1 MTIRRRKNR
10 THLKGANA
18 EKEEDKGP
26 KSFVIKS
33 GEVTKSVAQLVRD
46 MRKVMEPGTA
56 SRLRER
62 TAARLR
68 DYLVMAG
75 PLGVTHMM
83 IFTLTEAANVHLR
96 VARIPAGP
104 TLTFRVERYSL
115 MKDLIN
121 SSMRNL
127 GKSPGGEYRSPPLLV
142 LNNFQQQPGQPPKPQ
157 LKLMASM
164 FQGMFPPI
172 QVERSALPSFRR
184 VLLISYQSESNL
196 ISVRHYTISVRPHG
210 VSRRVRKLLN
220 VGATSKS
227 TSGKSKVDL
236 GSAEDIADY
245 LLRRNRADSASA
257 GSDVT
262 EGSTGMTNYDSASET
277 DASEAESDS
286 NAVELPDDYVGRGN
300 KKGSRKAVRL
310 VEMGPRME
318 LRLVKIVE
326 GLVGSKKGEGETVF
340 HEFVHKTKKD
350 AAAQQAEKVAQRK
363 ARDLRRKQQE
373 ANVARKQAAA
383 DAKKNK
389 GKKAATAE
397 DGDDDTEDD
406 DKVIVDD
413 DEVEVTGFSSSDD
426 DEFEYED
433 RYAKGGERDDGE
445 DWNDEVD
452 AGDVSEDEDEK
463 ATAAAEEESSEDEA
477 PPAKKPQR
485 KKGKSKA

>member
-1 MTIRRRKNR
+1 MAKRRKNR
-10 THLKGANA
+10 THTKGAN
-18 EKEEDKGP
+18 EEVGEDKGP

-33 GEVTKSVAQLVRD
+33 GEVTRSVSQLVKD

-62 TAARLR
+62 GAARLR

-75 PLGVTHMM
+75 PLGVSHMM

-96 VARIPAGP
+96 IARVPAGP

-127 GKSPGGEYRSPPLLV
+127 GKAPGGEYRTPPLLV

-184 VLLISYQSESNL
+184 VLLISYQTESNL

-210 VSRRVRKLLN
+210 VSRRVRKILTA
-220 VGATSKS
+220 GSSSKPA
-227 TSGKSKVDL
+227 KVDL
-236 GSAEDIADY
+236 GNAEDIADY
-245 LLRRNRADSASA
+245 LLRRSRADSTTPSEAS
-257 GSDVT
+257 GT
-262 EGSTGMTNYDSASET
+262 TGTTGTNYDSASET

-286 NAVELPDDYVGRGN
+286 NAVELPEDYVGRGN

-340 HEFVHKTKKD
+340 HEFVHKTKAD
-350 AAAQQAEKVAQRK
+350 AAALQAEHVAKRK
-363 ARDLRRKQQE
+363 ARDARRKQQE
-373 ANVARKQAAA
+373 ANVARKQAAL
-383 DAKKNK
+383 DAKKP
-389 GKKAATAE
+389 KKKTKAGEEEEE
-397 DGDDDTEDD
+397 DSDD

-413 DEVEVTGFSSSDD
+413 DEVDVTGFSTDD

-433 RYAKGGERDDGE
+433 RFAKGGERDDGE
-445 DWNDEVD
+445 DWNDEID
-452 AGDVSEDEDEK
+452 AGDVSEDEDEL
-463 ATAAAEEESSEDEA
+463 ERDESSEDEA

-485 KKGKSKA
+485 KKAKGKA

>member
-1 MTIRRRKNR
+1 MAKRRKNR
-10 THLKGANA
+10 THTKGANA
-18 EKEEDKGP
+18 EAEEDKGP

-33 GEVTKSVAQLVRD
+33 GEVTRSVSQLVKD

-62 TAARLR
+62 GAARLR

-75 PLGVTHMM
+75 PLGVSHMM

-96 VARIPAGP
+96 IARVPAGP

-127 GKSPGGEYRSPPLLV
+127 GKAPGGEYRTPPLLV

-210 VSRRVRKLLN
+210 VSRRVRKILTA
-220 VGATSKS
+220 GSSSRPA
-227 TSGKSKVDL
+227 KVDL
-236 GSAEDIADY
+236 GNAEDIADY
-245 LLRRNRADSASA
+245 LLRRSRAESNTPSEAS
-257 GSDVT
+257 GY
-262 EGSTGMTNYDSASET
+262 TGTTGNDSASET
-277 DASEAESDS
+277 EGSEAESDS
-286 NAVELPDDYVGRGN
+286 NAVELPEDYVGRGN
-300 KKGSRKAVRL
+300 KKGTRKAVRL

-340 HEFVHKTKKD
+340 HEFVHKSKAD
-350 AAAQQAEKVAQRK
+350 AAAQQAEHVAKRK
-363 ARDLRRKQQE
+363 AREARRKQQE
-373 ANVARKQAAA
+373 ANVARKQAAL
-383 DAKKNK
+383 DAKKP
-389 GKKAATAE
+389 KKKQADEGEEEE
-397 DGDDDTEDD
+397 DSDA

-413 DEVEVTGFSSSDD
+413 DEVDVAGFSSEDED

-433 RYAKGGERDDGE
+433 RFAKGGERDDGE

-452 AGDVSEDEDEK
+452 AGDVSEDEDEL
-463 ATAAAEEESSEDEA
+463 AEESSEDEA

-485 KKGKSKA
+485 SKAKGRA

>member
-1 MTIRRRKNR
+1 MARRRKNR
-10 THLKGANA
+10 THNKGAGA
-18 EKEEDKGP
+18 EVEEDKGP

-33 GEVTKSVAQLVRD
+33 GEVTRSVSQLVKD

-62 TAARLR
+62 GAARLR

-96 VARIPAGP
+96 IARIPAGP

-127 GKSPGGEYRSPPLLV
+127 GKAPGGEYRTPPLLV

-184 VLLISYQSESNL
+184 VLLISYQTESNL

-210 VSRRVRKLLN
+210 VSRRVRKLLAN
-220 VGATSKS
+220 ATTSKPA
-227 TSGKSKVDL
+227 TGRKVDL

-245 LLRRNRADSASA
+245 LLRRNRADSSTPSDASGYTA
-257 GSDVT
+257 G
-262 EGSTGMTNYDSASET
+262 TNYDSASET
-277 DASEAESDS
+277 EGSEAESDS
-286 NAVELPDDYVGRGN
+286 NAVELPEDYVGRGN

-340 HEFVHKTKKD
+340 HEFVHKSKAD
-350 AAAQQAEKVAQRK
+350 AAAQQAAKVAQRK
-363 ARDLRRKQQE
+363 AREERRKQQE
-373 ANVARKQAAA
+373 ANVARKQAAL
-383 DAKKNK
+383 DAKK
-389 GKKAATAE
+389 KKKSKT
-397 DGDDDTEDD
+397 GDDDEEEDEDEDD
-406 DKVIVDD
+406 DKIIVDD
-413 DEVEVTGFSSSDD
+413 DEVDIEGFSSD
-426 DEFEYED
+426 DEFAYED
-433 RYAKGGERDDGE
+433 RFAKGGERDDGE

-452 AGDVSEDEDEK
+452 AGDVSDDEDELEQ
-463 ATAAAEEESSEDEA
+463 TDDSSEDEA
-477 PPAKKPQR
+477 PPAKKKPQAQPQR
-485 KKGKSKA
+485 KKGKGKA

>member
-1 MTIRRRKNR
+1 
-10 THLKGANA
+10 
-18 EKEEDKGP
+18 
-26 KSFVIKS
+26 
-33 GEVTKSVAQLVRD
+33 
-46 MRKVMEPGTA
+46 
-56 SRLRER
+56 
-62 TAARLR
+62 
-68 DYLVMAG
+68 
-75 PLGVTHMM
+75 
-83 IFTLTEAANVHLR
+83 
-96 VARIPAGP
+96 
-104 TLTFRVERYSL
+104 
-115 MKDLIN
+115 
-121 SSMRNL
+121 
-127 GKSPGGEYRSPPLLV
+127 
-142 LNNFQQQPGQPPKPQ
+142 
-157 LKLMASM
+157 
-164 FQGMFPPI
+164 
-172 QVERSALPSFRR
+172 

-245 LLRRNRADSASA
+245 LLRRSRADSASA
-257 GSDVT
+257 GSDIT
-262 EGSTGMTNYDSASET
+262 EGSAGMTNYDSASET

-340 HEFVHKTKKD
+340 HEFGTYRLHRCESCTSTNEQCLSRTLLPIVHKTKKD

-397 DGDDDTEDD
+397 DEEDDDEDD

-413 DEVEVTGFSSSDD
+413 DEVEVEGFSSSDD

-463 ATAAAEEESSEDEA
+463 AAAAAAEEESSEDEA

>member
-1 MTIRRRKNR
+1 M
-10 THLKGANA
+10 
-18 EKEEDKGP
+18 
-26 KSFVIKS
+26 
-33 GEVTKSVAQLVRD
+33 
-46 MRKVMEPGTA
+46 
-56 SRLRER
+56 
-62 TAARLR
+62 
-68 DYLVMAG
+68 
-75 PLGVTHMM
+75 
-83 IFTLTEAANVHLR
+83 
-96 VARIPAGP
+96 
-104 TLTFRVERYSL
+104 
-115 MKDLIN
+115 
-121 SSMRNL
+121 
-127 GKSPGGEYRSPPLLV
+127 
-142 LNNFQQQPGQPPKPQ
+142 
-157 LKLMASM
+157 
-164 FQGMFPPI
+164 
-172 QVERSALPSFRR
+172 
-184 VLLISYQSESNL
+184 LLISYQSESNL

-210 VSRRVRKLLN
+210 VSRRVRKILN
-220 VGATSKS
+220 VGATSSKPN
-227 TSGKSKVDL
+227 SGKSKVDL

-245 LLRRNRADSASA
+245 LLRRSRADSVA
-257 GSDVT
+257 GSDIT
-262 EGSTGMTNYDSASET
+262 ESSAGMTNYDSASET

-310 VEMGPRME
+310 VEIGPRME

-340 HEFVHKTKKD
+340 HEFGTSAPIDANKILVLTSNAVLALFLVSVVHKSKKD

-363 ARDLRRKQQE
+363 ARELRRKQQE

-389 GKKAATAE
+389 GKKPATEE
-397 DGDDDTEDD
+397 DGDDDDEDD

-413 DEVEVTGFSSSDD
+413 DEVEVEGFSGSDD

-463 ATAAAEEESSEDEA
+463 AAAAAEEESSEDEA

>member
-1 MTIRRRKNR
+1 
-10 THLKGANA
+10 
-18 EKEEDKGP
+18 
-26 KSFVIKS
+26 
-33 GEVTKSVAQLVRD
+33 
-46 MRKVMEPGTA
+46 
-56 SRLRER
+56 
-62 TAARLR
+62 
-68 DYLVMAG
+68 
-75 PLGVTHMM
+75 
-83 IFTLTEAANVHLR
+83 
-96 VARIPAGP
+96 
-104 TLTFRVERYSL
+104 
-115 MKDLIN
+115 
-121 SSMRNL
+121 MRNL

-210 VSRRVRKLLN
+210 VSRRVRKLLDA
-220 VGATSKS
+220 GATSSSK
-227 TSGKSKVDL
+227 TSGARSKVDL
-236 GSAEDIADY
+236 GNAEDIADY
-245 LLRRNRADSASA
+245 LLRRSRADSASA
-257 GSDVT
+257 ASDVSGDT
-262 EGSTGMTNYDSASET
+262 AGMTNYDSASET

-340 HEFVHKTKKD
+340 HEFVHKSKAV
-350 AAAQQAEKVAQRK
+350 AAAQQAEHVAKRK

-389 GKKAATAE
+389 GKKAATEEE
-397 DGDDDTEDD
+397 DEEEDED
-406 DKVIVDD
+406 EDKVIVDD
-413 DEVEVTGFSSSDD
+413 DEVEVEGFSTDDD

-463 ATAAAEEESSEDEA
+463 AAAAAEGESSEDEA
-477 PPAKKPQR
+477 PPAAKKPQR
-485 KKGKSKA
+485 KKSKKA